1 MKGPLRKR
9 RLIALPYVQGAFPGD
24 VMLNLLQAALAI
36 ATVSLTS
43 IDWKHTVAALTT
55 AGYGDVNSMT
65 PQSRSA
71 ALLESLSVVSCI
83 ATMISRLVGVPIARG
98 RNDGGTA

>member
-1 MKGPLRKR
+1 MTGPLRER
-9 RLIALPYVQGAFPGD
+9 RLIALPYVQGALPGD
-24 VMLNLLQAALAI
+24 VMLNHLQAAFAI

-43 IDWKHTVAALTT
+43 IDWKRTAAALTT
-55 AGYGDVNSMT
+55 AGYGDVKLVT

-83 ATMISRLVGVPIARG
+83 GVMISRLVGVPIAGR